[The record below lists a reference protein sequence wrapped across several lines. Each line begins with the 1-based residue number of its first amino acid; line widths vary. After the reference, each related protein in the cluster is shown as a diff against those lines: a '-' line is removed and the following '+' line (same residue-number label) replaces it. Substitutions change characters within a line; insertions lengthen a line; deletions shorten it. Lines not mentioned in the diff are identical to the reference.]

1 MKNILSKENLK
12 PVLVLGAICLIVA
25 ALMGVINM
33 VTAPEIE
40 KQLTAAANAAKIEVL
55 PTADPLSF
63 SENILSEIKS
73 GEADFPTEISA
84 IYKADT
90 GYVFEAKVSGNASGM
105 IIMCGID
112 NGGKITGVKD
122 ISNAETPSYWAKVAH
137 LLGGKDSAYA
147 GNDASALTP
156 NLVSGATKSSTGIY
170 NAVKASVK
178 AFNLIKGTDS
188 GEEEE
193 ETPVAPVDTTTPQ
206 VNRTPE
212 EKAALAA
219 AMYDDDVTLETIPLD
234 NDGERFSYIDP
245 TIIGIYKNPSDNTY
259 VLHLA
264 TRTQYVALE
273 TEAMILV
280 DNAGKV
286 LKVNLLNW
294 TVGHGVNY
302 TPEYLNSFIG
312 KTKYF
317 TDDIELVSEATVT
330 ANNLV
335 VALKNALFDVF
346 GSVCATDA
354 EIDALAYKVI
364 PHGEILEK
372 MDLPENAL
380 ATVKKMYRMESGRG
394 YVFFVSTATDRA
406 PYETEAFVYTDINGK
421 LIDVYIAGWVVGHNI
436 YPTDSYID
444 GLKGK
449 TIEQLRDAEGKGVD
463 HVAAATGT
471 SVHLEHAIA
480 DAMSIVPEHI
490 DYSLIALII
499 ILVSVIAS
507 AGMTVYSVV
516 RRRRR
521 G

>member
-1 MKNILSKENLK
+1 MKNIFAKKNLMPLIVLSS
-12 PVLVLGAICLIVA
+12 ICLIVA
-25 ALMGVINM
+25 ALMGGINM
-33 VTAPEIE
+33 LTAPEIE
-40 KQLTAAANAAKIEVL
+40 KQLIAASNAAKVEVL
-55 PTADPLSF
+55 STADPLSF
-63 SENILSEIKS
+63 SENILTEFKSKSE
-73 GEADFPTEISA
+73 DFPLEVSA
-84 IYKADT
+84 VYKADT

-112 NGGKITGVKD
+112 NNGNITGVKD
-122 ISNAETPSYWAKVAH
+122 ISNAETPSYWAKVQH
-137 LLGGKDSAYA
+137 LLGGKESAYTSSS
-147 GNDASALTP
+147 ASNLTP

-170 NAVKASVK
+170 NAVKAAVK
-178 AFNLIKGTDS
+178 AFNIINGTTS

-193 ETPVAPVDTTTPQ
+193 ETPEAPVDTTTPK
-206 VNRTPE
+206 VDRTPE
-212 EKAALAA
+212 EKMALAA
-219 AMYDDDVTLETIPLD
+219 AMYDDGAELESVYVYKP
-234 NDGERFSYIDP
+234 DP
-245 TIIGIYKNPSDNTY
+245 TLIGTYRNPADDTY

-302 TPEYLNSFIG
+302 TPEYLNSFLG

-317 TDDIELVSEATVT
+317 TDEIELVSKATVT

-354 EIDALAYKVI
+354 EIDTLAYKVI
-364 PHGEILEK
+364 PVGETLVK
-372 MDLPENAL
+372 MELPENAPS
-380 ATVKKMYRMESGRG
+380 TVKKMYRIESGKG
-394 YVFFVSTATDRA
+394 YVFFVSTSTERA
-406 PYETEAFVYTDINGK
+406 PYETEAFICTDVNGR
-421 LIDVYIAGWVVGHNI
+421 LADVYIAGWVVGHNV
-436 YPTDSYID
+436 YPTDSYVD

-449 TIEQLRDAEGKGVD
+449 TIEQLRDADAKGVE
-463 HVAAATGT
+463 HVTEATGT

-480 DAMSIVPEHI
+480 DAMSIVPEYTN
-490 DYSLIALII
+490 YSLIAA
-499 ILVSVIAS
+499 IAS
-507 AGMTVYSVV
+507 AVAVVASTVIYIII
-516 RRRRR
+516 RRRKN